1 MSEETL
7 EQLSLVE
14 KIDPWAALLSP
25 KPYPHSLALWSV
37 YNLDVVH
44 DPEVNYIGP
53 FEIWNTSY
61 LRYIDEMYGGSIAAA
76 NPAVNVAI

>member
-1 MSEETL
+1 VGGAAEPQTVPTL
-7 EQLSLVE
+7 
-14 KIDPWAALLSP
+14 PGALERLQPRHCPRSGG
-25 KPYPHSLALWSV
+25 H
-37 YNLDVVH
+37 
-44 DPEVNYIGP
+44 NYIEP